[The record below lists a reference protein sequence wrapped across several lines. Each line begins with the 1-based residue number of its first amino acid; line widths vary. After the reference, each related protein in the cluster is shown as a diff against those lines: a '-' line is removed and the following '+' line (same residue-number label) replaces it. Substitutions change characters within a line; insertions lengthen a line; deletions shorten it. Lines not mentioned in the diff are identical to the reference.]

1 MAMQATTT
9 APLFAAE
16 LTPHRS
22 LTPRGLRIVIALVI
36 ALAALP
42 GLIFF
47 SLGAWPVVGF
57 MGLDV
62 IAIAFALRTAMR
74 REKRREQLTLWSD
87 RLELVATDIK
97 GVVAKSQFSPKTVR
111 LVIDRDFNERTTAL
125 KLRTIKGETEI
136 GAFLTQDDKS
146 SLAKAFGTARRKARG

>member
-1 MAMQATTT
+1 MQATTT

-22 LTPRGLRIVIALVI
+22 LTPRGMKIVVVLVA
-36 ALAALP
+36 ALAAMP
-42 GLIFF
+42 GVIFF
-47 SLGAWPVVGF
+47 SLGAWPVLGF

-62 IAIAFALRTAMR
+62 IAIGFALHSAMR
-74 REKRREQLTLWSD
+74 REKRHEQLTLWSD
-87 RLELVATDIK
+87 RLELITTDIK
-97 GVVAKSQFSPKTVR
+97 GAVAKAQFNPNAVR

-136 GAFLTQDDKS
+136 GSFLTQDDKS
-146 SLAKAFGTARRKARG
+146 SLAKAFGTALRKARG

>member
-1 MAMQATTT
+1 MPMQATTT

-22 LTPRGLRIVIALVI
+22 FTTRGMRLVIALVA

-42 GLIFF
+42 GIIFF

-62 IAIAFALRTAMR
+62 IAITIALTVALR
-74 REKRREQLTLWSD
+74 REKRCEQLTLWAD
-87 RLELVATDIK
+87 RLELIATDLK
-97 GVVAKSQFSPKTVR
+97 GSVA
-111 LVIDRDFNERTTAL
+111 
-125 KLRTIKGETEI
+125 
-136 GAFLTQDDKS
+136 
-146 SLAKAFGTARRKARG
+146 

>member
-1 MAMQATTT
+1 MQATTT
-9 APLFAAE
+9 APLFSAE

-22 LTPRGLRIVIALVI
+22 LTRRGMRIVIVLVA

-42 GLIFF
+42 GIIFF
-47 SLGAWPVVGF
+47 ALGAWPVVGF

-62 IAIAFALRTAMR
+62 IAIAVAMHLAMR
-74 REKRREQLTLWSD
+74 REKRHEQLTLWAD
-87 RLELVATDIK
+87 RLELIATDAK
-97 GVVAKSQFSPKTVR
+97 GAIARSQLSPKAVR
-111 LVIDRDFNERTTAL
+111 LVIERDFNERTTAL

-146 SLAKAFGTARRKARG
+146 SLAKAFGTALRKARA

>member
-125 KLRTIKGETEI
+125 RLRTTKGETEI

-146 SLAKAFGTARRKARG
+146 SLAKAFGTALRKARG

>member
-1 MAMQATTT
+1 MQATTT

-22 LTPRGLRIVIALVI
+22 LTPRGLRIVIGLVA

-74 REKRREQLTLWSD
+74 REKRRQQLTLWAD
-87 RLELVATDIK
+87 RLELVATDNK
-97 GVVAKSQFSPKTVR
+97 GTVAKTRFNPNSVR

-125 KLRTIKGETEI
+125 KLRTSKGETEI

-146 SLAKAFGTARRKARG
+146 SLAKAFGTALRKARG

>member
-1 MAMQATTT
+1 MQATTT

-22 LTPRGLRIVIALVI
+22 LTPRGMRLVVLLVA
-36 ALAALP
+36 ALAAFP
-42 GLIFF
+42 GVIFF
-47 SLGAWPVVGF
+47 LLGAWPVVGF

-62 IAIAFALRTAMR
+62 LAIALALYVAMR

-87 RLELVATDIK
+87 RLELVTTDAK
-97 GVVAKSQFSPKTVR
+97 GAQARTQLVPRTVR

-125 KLRTIKGETEI
+125 KLRTAKGETEI
-136 GAFLTQDDKS
+136 GAFLTQDDKA
-146 SLAKAFGTARRKARG
+146 SLAKAFGTALRKARA

>member
-1 MAMQATTT
+1 MSMQATTT

-22 LTPRGLRIVIALVI
+22 LTPRGMRIVVVLVA

-42 GLIFF
+42 GIIFF

-57 MGLDV
+57 MGLDI
-62 IAIAFALRTAMR
+62 IAIAFALRAAMR
-74 REKRREQLTLWSD
+74 REKRHEQLTLWSD
-87 RLELVATDIK
+87 RLELIATDIK
-97 GVVAKSQFSPKTVR
+97 GVVAKSQFNPNAVR
-111 LVIDRDFNERTTAL
+111 LIIDRDFNERTTAL
-125 KLRTIKGETEI
+125 KLRTQKGETEI

-146 SLAKAFGTARRKARG
+146 SLAKAFGTALRKARG